1 MDKFN
6 EEEIRKIKGNVVA
19 VMPEAIGVYQLPE
32 ERHFEYKKTILNID
46 EKAPDNL
53 RREDGI
59 QKEIL
64 RHISNNRKQNIFKD
78 FTELEPLKTE
88 IERYALNYFWETGY
102 DCKEIIIT
110 DAWINIGSKN
120 ATLQTHLHSNSYLSG
135 NYFVNFDPKI
145 HSMLNF
151 YNDRVMHG
159 TGRHPFI
166 SVPPRNQ
173 KTIYNTCDIAL
184 RVQEGNIIFWK
195 SHLLHGF
202 SRPNLGEKRVTLSF
216 NIMPKVCTSG
226 DQYSFVVNDEI

>member
-1 MDKFN
+1 MSRFN
-6 EEEIRKIKGNVVA
+6 EEEIKKIQGKVVA
-19 VMPEAIGVYQLPE
+19 VMPEAIGVYQLPKE
-32 ERHFEYKKTILNID
+32 KHIEYKKTVFNID
-46 EKAPDNL
+46 QTASKDL

-59 QKEIL
+59 QKERM

-78 FTELEPLKTE
+78 FPELGGLETE
-88 IERYALNYFWETGY
+88 IQKYALSYFWETGY
-102 DCKEIIIT
+102 DCKEIVIT
-110 DAWINIGSKN
+110 DAWINISSKN

-151 YNDRVMHG
+151 YNDRIMHG

-166 SVPPRNQ
+166 SVPPRNV

-184 RVQEGNIIFWK
+184 RVNEGSIVFWK

-202 SRPNLGEKRVTLSF
+202 SRPNAGENRVTLSF
-216 NIMPKVCTSG
+216 NIMPKICTTG